1 MSISDTSA
9 HAAPSAA
16 AADDFPAQYDP
27 AATEAALYE
36 RWEQA
41 GVFTADAT
49 RSARIGGDREPY
61 VIVLPPP
68 NVTAI
73 LHVGHGLNATV
84 QDVLVRWAR
93 MKGRETLWV
102 PGTDHAGIATQNIIE
117 RQLAEEGLT
126 RQDLGRAKFIERTAE
141 FVERTGGTILQQLR
155 AIGASADWSRTAY
168 TFSPELSV
176 AVREAFVRLY
186 ERGLIYRGHRVIHW
200 CPQCLTSL
208 SDEEAEP
215 HEAAGTLYHVS
226 YPIEDD
232 PSRSI
237 TIATTRPE
245 TMLGDVA
252 VAVHPDDE
260 RYQALIGRKVLL
272 PILDLPIP
280 VIGDEYADPTFG
292 TGVVKITP
300 AHDANDFEVGRRH
313 GLAMPVVIDQFGR
326 IAEGPDA
333 AGRVPAALAGLDR
346 FDARTKVVALLEAAG
361 RLVKKEPH
369 THNVR
374 RCYRSDTVV
383 EPRLSD
389 QWFVRMQALAEPAL
403 EGVRTGRVRILP
415 ERHNAVY
422 ENWLVN
428 IRDWNISRQLWWG
441 HRVPVWYCQSDAS
454 HVTATVDD
462 LAACPECG
470 RAVVQDEDVLDT
482 WFSSW
487 LWPMSTLG
495 WPNEGATDLR
505 AFYPTDVLVTA
516 PEILFFWVARMIMA
530 GYAFMGDA
538 PFHSVYL
545 HGTARDTQGRKMS
558 KSLGNGIDPF
568 DVIRLY
574 GADALRFTLVS
585 GMGLGADVFLDPA
598 DLEKTFAPG
607 RNFATKLW
615 NIGRFLLT
623 NVGTGA
629 VRPFAD
635 LAAEELGRADAWI
648 LERLDVAIRE
658 CDRAI
663 GPASPF
669 RGVWLDEERT
679 AGLRLNDLAE
689 TARRFVWNELAD
701 WYLEAIKT
709 RLLTPGDDQ
718 QVARAVLVHVF
729 DQALRLLHPIVPF
742 ITEALW
748 QRLPGHVDGTW
759 LAAASWPAARPAADV
774 SVLAGQF
781 ELVRGVVAA
790 LRTIRSEY
798 NVPPSKN
805 ISAFVLA
812 TEERRRILDE
822 EFSLINRLARTRLA
836 FVETMPSTPG
846 ANVILPGGTELI
858 VPLEGIIDVNKE
870 CARLRTELAGLE
882 KQLGALQARL
892 ANPTFAERAPSHVVD
907 AERVK
912 LEEWTARRA
921 QLANRV
927 EGLCGG
933 R

>member
-1 MSISDTSA
+1 MSISDTTEPTA
-9 HAAPSAA
+9 AAPPP
-16 AADDFPAQYDP
+16 DDFPAQYDP
-27 AATEAALYE
+27 ASNEARIYE
-36 RWEQA
+36 RWDQA
-41 GVFTADAT
+41 GVFTADAA
-49 RSARIGGDREPY
+49 RSQRVGGDREPFT
-61 VIVLPPP
+61 IVLPPP

-117 RQLAEEGLT
+117 RQLADEGLT
-126 RQDLGRAKFIERTAE
+126 RQDLGRTK
-141 FVERTGGTILQQLR
+141 FVERTTEFVEKTGGIILQQLR

-168 TFSPELSV
+168 TLTPELSA

-186 ERGLIYRGHRVIHW
+186 DRGLIYRGHRVIHW
-200 CPQCLTSL
+200 CPRCLTSL

-215 HEAAGTLYHVS
+215 QETKGTLYHIA
-226 YPIEDD
+226 YPVQGDAG
-232 PSRSI
+232 RSL
-237 TIATTRPE
+237 TVATTRPE

-252 VAVHPDDE
+252 VAVNPDDE
-260 RYQALIGRKVLL
+260 RYQSLIGENVVL
-272 PILDLPIP
+272 PILGIPIP
-280 VIGDEYADPTFG
+280 VIADEYADPAFG

-313 GLAMPVVIDQFGR
+313 GLAMPIVIDQLGNMG
-326 IAEGPDA
+326 EGTDA
-333 AGRVPAALAGLDR
+333 AGRVPADLAGVDR
-346 FDARTKVVALLEAAG
+346 FGARKRIVAQLEASGA
-361 RLVKKEPH
+361 LVKKEAH

-374 RCYRSDTVV
+374 HCYRCDTVV

-389 QWFVRMQALAEPAL
+389 QWFVRMKPLAEPAL
-403 EGVRTGRVRILP
+403 HAVRTGQIRILP
-415 ERHNAVY
+415 ERHLGVY
-422 ENWLVN
+422 EHWMSN

-441 HRVPVWYCQSDAS
+441 HRVPVWYCQADSS
-454 HVTATVDD
+454 HVMASRED
-462 LAACPECG
+462 LTECPTCSG
-470 RAVVQDEDVLDT
+470 AVVQDDDVLDT

-487 LWPMSTLG
+487 LWPISTLG

-516 PEILFFWVARMIMA
+516 PEILFFWVAHMIMS

-538 PFHSVYL
+538 PFHTVYL
-545 HGTARDTQGRKMS
+545 HGTARDTKGRKMS

-574 GADALRFTLVS
+574 GADALRYTLVA

-623 NVGTGA
+623 NAGSDS
-629 VRPFAD
+629 VRPVAE
-635 LAAEELGRADAWI
+635 LRPEELGRADAWI
-648 LERLDVAIRE
+648 LERLDLAIRE

-663 GPASPF
+663 GPIAPI
-669 RGVWLDEERT
+669 RGVWLEDERA
-679 AGLRLNDLAE
+679 AGLRLNDYAE

-709 RLLTPGDDQ
+709 RLLTPGADQ

-742 ITEALW
+742 ITETLW
-748 QRLPGHVDGTW
+748 QRLPGHVDGTF
-759 LAAASWPAARPAADV
+759 LAAAEWPVARPSTEV
-774 SVLAGQF
+774 SVQAGQF
-781 ELVRGVVAA
+781 ELLRDVVDA
-790 LRTIRSEY
+790 LRKIRSDY
-798 NVPPSKN
+798 NVPPAKV
-805 ISAFVLA
+805 ISAHVVA
-812 TEERRRILDE
+812 TEERSRMLNE
-822 EFSLINRLARTRLA
+822 EFSLINRLTKTALA
-836 FVETMPSTPG
+836 FVEWAPATQG
-846 ANVILPGGTELI
+846 ASVILPGGTEVI
-858 VPLEGIIDVNKE
+858 VPLEGVIDVEKE
-870 CARLRTELAGLE
+870 CARLRTELANLE
-882 KQLGALQARL
+882 KQLGALEARL
-892 ANPTFAERAPSHVVD
+892 GNPSFAERAPSHVVD
-907 AERVK
+907 AERAK
-912 LEEWTARRA
+912 LGEWRARRE
-921 QLANRV
+921 QLAKRV

-933 R
+933 G